1 MLICAV
7 LLLPLLSQ
15 ALSIPPD
22 LAAHIEELK
31 KNGAT
36 ERAYGDLLMVAG
48 ILVGDTILSFPK
60 DPSTGEYGMSYRN
73 RVSYCPR
80 PGLPRSELA
89 SMSTEAEQRI
99 RPVLDRLRKIADAD
113 HSGFVSTAEGS
124 YLRRAFEFGA
134 RLADVAEHEGYEQ
147 PRLREI
153 LHVSP
158 EDFASLL
165 SSYRELVVRLAD
177 LHGLSIPV
185 VPASLGA
192 TPGGV

>member
-1 MLICAV
+1 M
-7 LLLPLLSQ
+7 
-15 ALSIPPD
+15 PPD

-36 ERAYGDLLMVAG
+36 ESAYGDLLMIAG

-60 DPSTGEYGMSYRN
+60 DPITGEYGMSYRN
-73 RVSYCPR
+73 KVSYCPR
-80 PGLPRSELA
+80 PGLPSSELA
-89 SMSTEAEQRI
+89 TMRAEAEKRI

-124 YLRRAFEFGA
+124 HLRRVFEFGA
-134 RLADVAEHEGYEQ
+134 RLAAVAEHEGHEQ
-147 PRLREI
+147 PQLQKI

-185 VPASLGA
+185 VPASLRA
-192 TPGGV
+192 TPSGA